1 MSIVTGGFLAQRVP
15 VPSSTAAALIIA
27 GGEPPRRGSPLRTS
41 PSLLSHSRPAAARL
55 LAATACAWPRG
66 GGAGSMASEAG
77 SGLSRGAGK
86 MAGWGAAAATSCRRA
101 ASSSSIFCG
110 SAAVAS
116 GGCSPWRGTTACCV
130 APRGGAWRPVPRL
143 PAEEADG
150 RWCGCLPRRATAV
163 VAVKRT
169 GGRSGST
176 PPGSGSPRREV
187 GDGGGLAQALIFRWA
202 MVAVPCPT
210 LSSRTMA
217 GVAARSRCCL
227 GRGIVVADARGGWS
241 SGCIGSRAKVLLGL
255 RPLPATMVPWCI
267 ILLLE
272 GVAVRTSTSKDSSR

>member
-1 MSIVTGGFLAQRVP
+1 MSIVTGGFLAPRVP
-15 VPSSTAAALIIA
+15 VPSSTAAAPIIA

-55 LAATACAWPRG
+55 LAAMACAWPRG
-66 GGAGSMASEAG
+66 GGAGSMAGEAG
-77 SGLSRGAGK
+77 SGLSQGAGK
-86 MAGWGAAAATSCRRA
+86 MAGWGATAATSYRRA

-116 GGCSPWRGTTACCV
+116 GGCSPWRGTAACCV
-130 APRGGAWRPVPRL
+130 APRGGAWRP
-143 PAEEADG
+143 EAG
-150 RWCGCLPRRATAV
+150 GWWRGCLPRRATAA

-176 PPGSGSPRREV
+176 PPRSGSLRRKV

-210 LSSRTMA
+210 PSSCTMA
-217 GVAARSRCCL
+217 GAAARSRCCL

-241 SGCIGSRAKVLLGL
+241 SGCVGSRAKVLLGL
-255 RPLPATMVPWCI
+255 RPLPAMMVPWCI